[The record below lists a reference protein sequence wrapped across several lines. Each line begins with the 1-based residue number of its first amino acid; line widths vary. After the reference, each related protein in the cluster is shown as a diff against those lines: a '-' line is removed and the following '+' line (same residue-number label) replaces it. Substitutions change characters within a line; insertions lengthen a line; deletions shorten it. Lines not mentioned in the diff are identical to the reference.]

1 MSDTIFDFSARHGST
16 IGKQRGRRGV
26 QTVKSVESAITAAPP
41 ADRLPPNPRQRLV
54 DALAASITDIGYSAT
69 TVAEIVRRARTSR
82 RTFYEYFTDREACLV
97 ALLADTNHR
106 AVGTISAAVD
116 PALPWEAQIRQAVEA
131 WVANAESQPAVMLSW
146 IRDVPALGMAARE
159 LQREVTE
166 SFITM
171 VRTLVRHRGIA
182 GRRYSD
188 GVPPAGPHADRRP
201 AGTDGGDRRK
211 RWPDERCHRR
221 GGRCRASHCSGR
233 PRSG

>member
-1 MSDTIFDFSARHGST
+1 MSDTIFDFSARHRST

-26 QTVKSVESAITAAPP
+26 QTVKSVESTESAPP
-41 ADRLPPNPRQRLV
+41 PGDRTAPNPRQRLI

-106 AVGTISAAVD
+106 AVDTISSAVD
-116 PALPWEAQIRQAVEA
+116 PALPWESQIRQAVQA

-171 VRTLVRHRGIA
+171 VRTLSDTEELRAAGIPMVSRQRA
-182 GRRYSD
+182 LMLI
-188 GVPPAGPHADRRP
+188 
-201 AGTDGGDRRK
+201 GGLR
-211 RWPDERCHRR
+211 ELTAVTVES
-221 GGRCRASHCSGR
+221 GGRMSDVTDEAVDAAIALLGP

>member
-1 MSDTIFDFSARHGST
+1 MSDTIFHFSARHAST

-26 QTVKSVESAITAAPP
+26 QTVKSVESAKSAVSPT
-41 ADRLPPNPRQRLV
+41 DRLAPNPRQRLV

-97 ALLADTNHR
+97 TLLADTNR
-106 AVGTISAAVD
+106 CAVGTISAAVD

-171 VRTLVRHRGIA
+171 VQTLSDTEELRAAGIPMVSRQRA
-182 GRRYSD
+182 LMLI
-188 GVPPAGPHADRRP
+188 
-201 AGTDGGDRRK
+201 GGLR
-211 RWPDERCHRR
+211 ELTAVTVET
-221 GGRCRASHCSGR
+221 GGRISDVTDEAVDAAIALLGP